1 MMKIL
6 VLMHRPLRSLASGA
20 ARVIHDTYAGLTEHG
35 HTVLLVSL
43 SRKGSNS
50 STDINGFQYID
61 LKEDTLTRAILLPFR
76 MLTAASREG
85 LSFLQL
91 SIMPKIYEKIPKTV
105 NKVSK
110 IAKKF
115 EPDAVISELIYT
127 GLLANYIS
135 TKTGAKFLI
144 RAHNIETEYLSIL
157 APQPTHIFLKPL
169 IHPLEQKILSL
180 PSKVITLSYR
190 DAYLLNK
197 LYNVN
202 TEFLN
207 VPLQKPPDE
216 EAREEDIK
224 KLGLEPHD
232 YILFVGLLHKPNI
245 IILKA
250 LLKAA
255 KYLESKSTLTIA
267 VAGSVST
274 AVPKSKPSNIKVIGK
289 VSSQVLHSLY
299 TYAEVSIAP
308 IFRGSGIAIKLV
320 ESLIYGLPTITTHKA
335 LLMLPG
341 LKHGENIYVTKD
353 EKSFARDIQT
363 LAEDTQLREALRKGA
378 KKFSFKNLDYHS
390 ILRRYELTLQ

>member
-1 MMKIL
+1 
-6 VLMHRPLRSLASGA
+6 MHRPLRSLASGA
-20 ARVIHDTYAGLTEHG
+20 ARVIHDTYAGLTKHG

-50 STDINGFQYID
+50 STNINGFQYID
-61 LKEDTLTRAILLPFR
+61 LKEDTLTHAILLPFR

-85 LSFLQL
+85 LSFIQL

-105 NKVSK
+105 NKVSE
-110 IAKKF
+110 IVKKF

-127 GLLANYIS
+127 GLLANHIS
-135 TKTGAKFLI
+135 TKVGAKFLI

-157 APQPTHIFLKPL
+157 APQLTHIFLKHL

-207 VPLQKPPDE
+207 VPLQKPPGE

-224 KLGLEPHD
+224 KLGLEPHN
-232 YILFVGLLHKPNI
+232 YMLFVGLLHKPNI

-267 VAGSVST
+267 IVGSVST
-274 AVPKSKPSNIKVIGK
+274 AVPKSKPSNIKVVGK

-320 ESLIYGLPTITTHKA
+320 ESLIYSLPTITTRKA

-353 EKSFARDIQT
+353 EKSFTRDIQT
-363 LAEDTQLREALRKGA
+363 LAEDIQLREALRKGA
-378 KKFSFKNLDYHS
+378 KKFSFKNLDYHN
-390 ILRRYELTLQ
+390 ILRHYELALQ